1 MCVWGQD
8 LLTRVAPWEARV
20 PPVSG
25 GQPFPA
31 FTLKTTG
38 CDGVQPS
45 ETGESPPC
53 SSVGLACPRSAAG
66 GGVGGRAVTE
76 TKPLVS
82 EAAGSSLGG
91 RRRQGERKGAK
102 EAERQTSTG
111 NQKLRV
117 WFSGK
122 HHRKLHKG
130 SSFSFYIN
138 IEEVL

>member
-1 MCVWGQD
+1 MTCKGIKK
-8 LLTRVAPWEARV
+8 RKKEKRR
-20 PPVSG
+20 
-25 GQPFPA
+25 
-31 FTLKTTG
+31 TG
-38 CDGVQPS
+38 RK
-45 ETGESPPC
+45 E
-53 SSVGLACPRSAAG
+53 RRR
-66 GGVGGRAVTE
+66 GRE
-76 TKPLVS
+76 
-82 EAAGSSLGG
+82 GG

>member
-1 MCVWGQD
+1 MQCVCGVRIFSHELPPGKLGC
-8 LLTRVAPWEARV
+8 LLCQA
-20 PPVSG
+20 VS
-25 GQPFPA
+25 PFLPAA

-38 CDGVQPS
+38 CDGIQPS

-91 RRRQGERKGAK
+91 RRRQVPPAGTSREKRCVSGRACANREPGRKP
-102 EAERQTSTG
+102 EQNE
-111 NQKLRV
+111 
-117 WFSGK
+117 SGFK
-122 HHRKLHKG
+122 WRMMQESH
-130 SSFSFYIN
+130 
-138 IEEVL
+138 